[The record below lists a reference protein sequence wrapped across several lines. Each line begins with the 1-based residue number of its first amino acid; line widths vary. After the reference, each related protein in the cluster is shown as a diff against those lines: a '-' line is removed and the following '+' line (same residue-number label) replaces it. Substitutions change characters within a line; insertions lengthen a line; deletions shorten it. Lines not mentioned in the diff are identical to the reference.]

1 MGFDDGLGL
10 RCERRRI
17 RGWLEQLEVM
27 TWLFS
32 EMGKAME
39 ELGRGIWDVGQRVF
53 EQAVDEFGVVE
64 LLESSRHQGV

>member
-1 MGFDDGLGL
+1 VGFDGLGL

-39 ELGRGIWDVGQRVF
+39 ELGREIQRF
-53 EQAVDEFGVVE
+53 
-64 LLESSRHQGV
+64 L